1 MPVFLLMDPATTSKF
16 LIKIYFRQLL
26 PAIILIAVAYLLKY
40 YFKLSETEPVPSLL
54 VSVVI
59 TTLAGVVGI
68 AAPIFFRSYFVYK
81 NRDKKKILPD
91 DFLGFERVLLTTALI
106 SPYFLVISVL
116 INMNETANM
125 LITIFAL
132 YALYY
137 YFPTEKKI
145 RFEMRIFRI
154 KPTNQ

>member
-1 MPVFLLMDPATTSKF
+1 MDPATTSKF
-16 LIKIYFRQLL
+16 LRKIYFWQLL
-26 PAIILIAVAYLLKY
+26 PAITLIAVAYLLKY
-40 YFKLSETEPVPSLL
+40 YFKLSDTEPVPSLL

-59 TTLAGVVGI
+59 TTLAGVVSV
-68 AAPIFFRSYFVYK
+68 AAPIFYRSYFVYK

-91 DFLGFERVLLTTALI
+91 DFLGFERVLLTTALM

-137 YFPTEKKI
+137 YFPTEKKM

-154 KPTNQ
+154 KTTNR